1 MVRRAI
7 KSSLN
12 KVGWD
17 LTRYVEMPARPFRVL
32 PYLVAEELQKNANF
46 FFLQIGANDGVADD
60 PLHDLA
66 LRHKLRGLLVEPLP
80 NLFERLKANY
90 AGQPGVAF
98 ERCAIGRTDGEMSLY
113 RVRPDAPVPQ
123 WVHLIASFNRR
134 HLSASAGSEVP
145 ELEKYV
151 EEVKVPSLT
160 LHTLLRKH
168 DIEDLTLLVTDTEGF
183 DCEIVNM
190 ALDAGLRPAI
200 INYEFI
206 HAVPQARVDCK
217 KRLMQAGYS
226 FIDVGR
232 DTLAVRR

>member
-1 MVRRAI
+1 MVKQAI

-17 LTRYVEMPARPFRVL
+17 LIRYIEMPERPFRVL
-32 PYLVAEELQKNANF
+32 PYLVTEELEKNANF
-46 FFLQIGANDGVADD
+46 FFLQVGANDGVADD
-60 PLHDLA
+60 PLHDIA
-66 LRHKLRGLLVEPLP
+66 LRHKLSGLLVEPLP
-80 NLFERLKANY
+80 NLFERLKVNY
-90 AGQPGVAF
+90 AGQPGIAF
-98 ERCAIGRTDGEMSLY
+98 ERCAIGHTDGEASLY
-113 RVRPDAPVPQ
+113 RARPDAPVPS

-134 HLSASAGSEVP
+134 HLTAASTDVP
-145 ELEKYV
+145 ELEEYI

-160 LHTLLRKH
+160 LRTLLRKH
-168 DIEDLTLLVTDTEGF
+168 DIQDLTLLVIDTEGF

-200 INYEFI
+200 VNYEFI
-206 HAVPQARVDCK
+206 HAVPQARVDTK
-217 KRLMQAGYS
+217 KRLMEAGYS